1 MEVYR
6 TLKFKVGKEYFYAIV
21 TRQKFSN
28 VFPYAYFY
36 TDNPLIFVGKYLYS
50 EMGSKGRSI
59 CEVFDNNGTI
69 TRIPWHYNGDT
80 AFLEKP

>member
-1 MEVYR
+1 
-6 TLKFKVGKEYFYAIV
+6 
-21 TRQKFSN
+21 
-28 VFPYAYFY
+28 
-36 TDNPLIFVGKYLYS
+36 
-50 EMGSKGRSI
+50 MGSKGRSI